1 MIDAEA
7 KDLILCPSDAE
18 NRLIR
23 KDLDA
28 GKNWGQ
34 KRWQKRMRRLDGITN
49 SMDRSLS
56 KLRDSKGQ
64 GILACCSPWGHKE
77 LDMTEPLNN
86 NNQIYSQKW
95 DCHGENIWKLCNW
108 QEINFQ
114 NMQKEHTDQYEKKIN
129 KWAEDLNR
137 PFSKDDIQLSNCCS
151 VTKSC
156 PTFVCLHKL

>member
-1 MIDAEA
+1 MIDTEA

-18 NRLIR
+18 NRLIG

-28 GKNWGQ
+28 GKDWGQ
-34 KRWQKRMRRLDGITN
+34 EKVAKQDEKVGWHHQFNGRESGQT
-49 SMDRSLS
+49 
-56 KLRDSKGQ
+56 LRDSKGQ

-95 DCHGENIWKLCNW
+95 DCSGENIWKLCNW

-114 NMQKEHTDQYEKKIN
+114 NMQKEHADLYEKKKN
-129 KWAEDLNR
+129 NQKMSR
-137 PFSKDDIQLSNCCS
+137 RSK
-151 VTKSC
+151 
-156 PTFVCLHKL
+156 